1 MADVSIEKLASL
13 TGTENKAGIE
23 TLNASMSFSKRI
35 WKYAMSSCSV
45 TYIFRSNVQ
54 FEIELNWT
62 ISLEPSYRN
71 IADKKVSNQNLV
83 YVVKQVNRI

>member
-54 FEIELNWT
+54 FEIDLNWT
-62 ISLEPSYRN
+62 ISLELV
-71 IADKKVSNQNLV
+71 IEIKLTKKNLI
-83 YVVKQVNRI
+83 KTMCM